1 MGKYVEHTFQ
11 AQVHGSLYQD
21 TDCKSPIQLGRALV
35 GGAHFSCSAG
45 AADQGGGW
53 RLLEDTGWRELELI
67 LLAGELLGLTVAAA
81 VHGVQLTCGLSVG
94 GKNHVNSQG
103 SSREV
108 GSISS
113 KQRIHACKRM
123 EASKPG

>member
-1 MGKYVEHTFQ
+1 M
-11 AQVHGSLYQD
+11 
-21 TDCKSPIQLGRALV
+21 

-45 AADQGGGW
+45 AADRGGGW

-81 VHGVQLTCGLSVG
+81 VHGVQLTHGLSVG